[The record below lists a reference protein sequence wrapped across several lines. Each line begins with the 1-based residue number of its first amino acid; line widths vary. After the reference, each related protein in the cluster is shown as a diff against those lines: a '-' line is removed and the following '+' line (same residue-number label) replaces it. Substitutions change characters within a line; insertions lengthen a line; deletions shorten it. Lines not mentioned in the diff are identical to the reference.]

1 MGGAA
6 PLFDLP
12 LHHLSYRSRNYA
24 LIVLPQP
31 QVLNSDAVL
40 VVASQ
45 QLIAALP
52 RQNDF
57 DVPAGEFRDKVQRHT
72 GWMRNRFVLL
82 IDERRK
88 LTEELLGRDDNFV
101 MIRFESSRYNACVI

>member
-1 MGGAA
+1 M
-6 PLFDLP
+6 P
-12 LHHLSYRSRNYA
+12 S
-24 LIVLPQP
+24 QP
-31 QVLNSDAVL
+31 QVLHSDAVL

-45 QLIAALP
+45 QLIAAFP

-57 DVPAGEFRDKVQRHT
+57 DVPAGKFRNKVQRHA

-82 IDERRK
+82 IDERWK

-101 MIRFESSRYNACVI
+101 MIRLESLALQRVRNSAHWLPVRRRPPKMS